1 MNISDAT
8 AMPMFDCFSPTPDFS
23 PYQSLPNQIPLN
35 EMNKSL
41 AELKGAALHYALRS
55 MEPQFDHIDQGDDD
69 LFNRIIWYAMKGK
82 ELYPKK
88 FSGKEG
94 DEK

>member
-8 AMPMFDCFSPTPDFS
+8 AMPMFNCFSSTPDFTPFTS
-23 PYQSLPNQIPLN
+23 VPNEIPLN

-41 AELKGAALHYALRS
+41 AELKGAALYYARKS

-69 LFNRIIWYAMKGK
+69 LFNRIIWFAMKGK
-82 ELYPKK
+82 ELYPRK
-88 FSGKEG
+88 FMGKE
-94 DEK
+94 EKED